1 MGYISLIILK
11 SISSGCNSKH
21 RRADWS
27 GISLGNKIQH
37 QRADKSNIDRNSEK
51 YTQNTKHSKTMNQEE
66 EPSSENDEEVR
77 NNGRDDKV
85 KPLEY
90 C

>member
-1 MGYISLIILK
+1 
-11 SISSGCNSKH
+11 
-21 RRADWS
+21 
-27 GISLGNKIQH
+27 
-37 QRADKSNIDRNSEK
+37 
-51 YTQNTKHSKTMNQEE
+51 MNQEE